1 LSGENKPVIGPGTV
15 AGFLLLN
22 SITVLMALAWLS
34 MFMLTAGMAKST
46 PSAIQYLENLW
57 PALLGLAL
65 AAISLI
71 LAFQWSRLLGFLVAI
86 AGIAVVPVAFLA
98 MMP

>member
-1 LSGENKPVIGPGTV
+1 MSGENKPAIGPGTV

-22 SITVLMALAWLS
+22 SITVLLALAWLG
-34 MFMLTAGMAKST
+34 MFLLTAGMAKST
-46 PSAIQYLENLW
+46 PSSAQYLENLW

-65 AAISLI
+65 AGLSLFV
-71 LAFQWSRLLGFLVAI
+71 AFTSSRLVGFLVAI
-86 AGIAVVPVAFLA
+86 AGIAVIPAAFSA